1 MTPPA
6 ESESPI
12 GFYCSRRCSEPLE
25 SVGEARDIDFGGLN
39 KLLSL
44 LLPKGLPCYSLA
56 RFWVKVR
63 KWFRPQNSISRASRT
78 DSSGF
83 EHLLE
88 QEKPMRDSDSAGG
101 VIIHTSFRSL
111 HTAAAREFAGDL

>member
-39 KLLSL
+39 KLLSFAQGTT
-44 LLPKGLPCYSLA
+44 PGYSLA
-56 RFWVKVR
+56 RFWVKVVQAT
-63 KWFRPQNSISRASRT
+63 KFDLP
-78 DSSGF
+78 G
-83 EHLLE
+83 L
-88 QEKPMRDSDSAGG
+88 SD
-101 VIIHTSFRSL
+101 
-111 HTAAAREFAGDL
+111 